1 MHLAYLLTCCF
12 NFRFLLN
19 ILCKYQ
25 TVLSKQMLELKQ
37 RLLHVWHGIEQTI
50 IDNAIDEWRGRLRA
64 YVPAKGRHFEQQYC
78 CDNIQPYDKRRFSFC
93 QKRHDFSIVFFW
105 KLPQIRTSNFRKVVR
120 QQTDGMLGMVLLEIY
135 FSFQQ

>member
-1 MHLAYLLTCCF
+1 
-12 NFRFLLN
+12 
-19 ILCKYQ
+19 
-25 TVLSKQMLELKQ
+25 MLELKQ

-135 FSFQQ
+135 FSFQQWKNFENPLRIDKVTAMSLVYTTVSDTQCI